1 MLNVGDT
8 APDFSLPDQHGAERR
23 LSDFRGKKVVL
34 YFYPKDNT
42 SGCTTEAVGFRDIA
56 DKFADNNAVVIGVS
70 KDSVKSHYNFAEK
83 YGLPFILLADE
94 ERKVIDLYGVFKEKK
109 MYGKTVMGVKRTTFA
124 SSSPSP
130 PRAPSSWSSSPPS
143 AASRASA
150 SSTPPVKAPP
160 SVSAPFS

>member
-8 APDFSLPDQHGAERR
+8 APDFSLPDQDGKERR

-56 DKFADNNAVVIGVS
+56 EKFTDNNAVVIGVS
-70 KDSVKSHYNFAEK
+70 KDSVRSHRNFADK
-83 YGLPFILLADE
+83 YSLPFILLADE

-109 MYGKTVMGVKRTTFA
+109 MYGKTVTGVKRTTFVIDEHGVIERIYA
-124 SSSPSP
+124 E
-130 PRAPSSWSSSPPS
+130 
-143 AASRASA
+143 
-150 SSTPPVKAPP
+150 VKAAGHAEEVYC
-160 SVSAPFS
+160 SLVKR

>member
-56 DKFADNNAVVIGVS
+56 EKFADNNAVVIGVS
-70 KDSVKSHYNFAEK
+70 KDSVRSHRNFADK
-83 YGLPFILLADE
+83 YSLPFILLADE

-109 MYGKTVMGVKRTTFA
+109 MYGKTVMGVKRTTFVIDEHGVIERIYA
-124 SSSPSP
+124 E
-130 PRAPSSWSSSPPS
+130 
-143 AASRASA
+143 
-150 SSTPPVKAPP
+150 VKAAGHAEEVYC
-160 SVSAPFS
+160 SLVKR

>member
-56 DKFADNNAVVIGVS
+56 EKLADNNAVVIGVS
-70 KDSVKSHYNFAEK
+70 KDSVNSHRKFADK
-83 YGLPFILLADE
+83 YSLPFILLADE
-94 ERKVIDLYGVFKEKK
+94 NKKAIDLYGVFKEKK
-109 MYGKTVMGVKRTTFA
+109 MYGKTVMGVKRTTFVIDEYGVIERIY
-124 SSSPSP
+124 SD
-130 PRAPSSWSSSPPS
+130 
-143 AASRASA
+143 
-150 SSTPPVKAPP
+150 VKAAGHAEEVYC
-160 SVSAPFS
+160 SLAK

>member
-70 KDSVKSHYNFAEK
+70 KDSVNSHRKFADK
-83 YGLPFILLADE
+83 YSLPFILLADE
-94 ERKVIDLYGVFKEKK
+94 NKKAIDLYGVFKEKK
-109 MYGKTVMGVKRTTFA
+109 MYGKTVMGVKRTTFVIDEYGVIERIY
-124 SSSPSP
+124 SD
-130 PRAPSSWSSSPPS
+130 
-143 AASRASA
+143 
-150 SSTPPVKAPP
+150 VKAAGHAEEVYC
-160 SVSAPFS
+160 SLAK

>member
-42 SGCTTEAVGFRDIA
+42 SGCTTEAVGFRDRA

-109 MYGKTVMGVKRTTFA
+109 MYGKTVMGVKRTTFVIDEYGVIERIY
-124 SSSPSP
+124 SD
-130 PRAPSSWSSSPPS
+130 
-143 AASRASA
+143 
-150 SSTPPVKAPP
+150 VKAAGHAEEVYC
-160 SVSAPFS
+160 SLAK

>member
-8 APDFSLPDQHGAERR
+8 APDFSLPDQDGKERR

-56 DKFADNNAVVIGVS
+56 EKFADNNAVVIGVS
-70 KDSVKSHYNFAEK
+70 KDSVRSHRNFADK
-83 YGLPFILLADE
+83 YSLPFILLADE

-109 MYGKTVMGVKRTTFA
+109 MYGKTVTGVKRTTFVIDEHGVIERIYA
-124 SSSPSP
+124 E
-130 PRAPSSWSSSPPS
+130 
-143 AASRASA
+143 
-150 SSTPPVKAPP
+150 VKAAGHAEEVYC
-160 SVSAPFS
+160 SLVKR

>member
-1 MLNVGDT
+1 MLNAGDT

-56 DKFADNNAVVIGVS
+56 DKFADNNAMVIGVS

-109 MYGKTVMGVKRTTFA
+109 MYGKTVMGVKRTTFVIDEYGVIERIY
-124 SSSPSP
+124 SD
-130 PRAPSSWSSSPPS
+130 
-143 AASRASA
+143 
-150 SSTPPVKAPP
+150 VKAAGHAEEVYC
-160 SVSAPFS
+160 SLAK

>member
-56 DKFADNNAVVIGVS
+56 EKFADNNAVVIGVS
-70 KDSVKSHYNFAEK
+70 KDSVNSHRKFADK
-83 YGLPFILLADE
+83 YSLPFILLADE
-94 ERKVIDLYGVFKEKK
+94 NKKAIDLYGVFKEKK
-109 MYGKTVMGVKRTTFA
+109 MYGKTVMGVKRTTFVIDEYGVIKRIY
-124 SSSPSP
+124 SD
-130 PRAPSSWSSSPPS
+130 
-143 AASRASA
+143 
-150 SSTPPVKAPP
+150 VKAAGHAEEVYC
-160 SVSAPFS
+160 SLAK